1 MSMVDSEKF
10 IKQINLQN
18 RQKAINKMFEEEGLT
33 DEVLK
38 RQIQLNKERHKEDIH
53 DPNEEI
59 YKEYVQ

>member
-1 MSMVDSEKF
+1 MVDSEKF